1 MTPTHVLAE
10 ELVVAS
16 ETDDNEDDE
25 ANFALPKDEIWSCHI
40 FITGNIESIIQV
52 SWGFPLYSESYNLV
66 KT

>member
-25 ANFALPKDEIWSCHI
+25 ANFALPKDEI
-40 FITGNIESIIQV
+40 
-52 SWGFPLYSESYNLV
+52 
-66 KT
+66 